1 VRWRDRVSN
10 SGSPQRAA
18 AHDQQT
24 GKIEMSDNINAQAE
38 TVRDATEFGVNST
51 VKNFQKAADQ
61 FTQAVGFAGPQ
72 AEELARRS
80 KQNIEA
86 VAEASTVLVKG
97 AQEISREW
105 FDLMQERMAKNLDA
119 MSRLASCRSLHD
131 FVAVQSDI
139 ARDRLGHNVESGRR
153 LAQVSARVADE
164 AARVIQSQAGRNAET
179 IERNVPRRVA

>member
-1 VRWRDRVSN
+1 MTENISN
-10 SGSPQRAA
+10 Q
-18 AHDQQT
+18 
-24 GKIEMSDNINAQAE
+24 QAE
-38 TVRDATEFGVNST
+38 TVRDAMEFGLNNS

-80 KQNIEA
+80 ARNIEA
-86 VAEASTVLVKG
+86 VAEASTVLAKG

-105 FDLMQERMAKNLDA
+105 FGLMQERMAKNLDA

-153 LAQVSARVADE
+153 LAEVSARVANE
-164 AARVIQSQAGRNAET
+164 AAQVIQSQAGRNGEAM
-179 IERNVPRRVA
+179 ERAVPRRVA